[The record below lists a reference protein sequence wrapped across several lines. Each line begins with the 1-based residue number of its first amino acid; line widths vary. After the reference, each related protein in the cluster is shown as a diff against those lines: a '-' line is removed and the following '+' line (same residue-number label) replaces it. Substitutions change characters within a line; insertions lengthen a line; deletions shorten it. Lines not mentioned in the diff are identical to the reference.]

1 VIGLDTNVLV
11 RHITQDDPVQSPVA
25 TDVIERRLTEQ
36 VPGFISLTAMTETA
50 WVLARSYGLSGP
62 ELSTVV
68 EQLLQNSVLVVER
81 AQQVYAAMIAERE
94 GRGRFADTLIAELGA
109 QAGCEYTLTFD
120 RRALRLPGF
129 ALP

>member
-25 TDVIERRLTEQ
+25 SDVIERRLTPQ
-36 VPGFISLTAMTETA
+36 VPGFISVPAMAETA
-50 WVLARSYGLSGP
+50 WVLARSYGLAGP
-62 ELSTVV
+62 ELAAVL
-68 EQLLQNSVLVVER
+68 EQLLQSSVLVVDCE
-81 AQQVYAAMIAERE
+81 QQVYAAMIAERE

-109 QAGCEYTLTFD
+109 RAGCNYTLTFD
-120 RRALRLPGF
+120 RKAQRLPGF